1 MSSVPTVTR
10 NLIIINVIFFIATL
24 INEDFMVRTFAM
36 FYPASQYFHSWQ
48 ILTHMFM
55 HGGFWHI
62 LFNMYTLWMFGSV
75 LERMIGEK
83 KFLIFYFVCGLGAV
97 ALHTGVEFL
106 QAQGYM
112 AAMADGSTT
121 AAQSYAMLKMT
132 PTLGAS
138 GAIYGVII
146 GYAMLFPES
155 RLTLLF
161 PPVTL
166 SAKWM
171 VIIFAVAELLFG
183 ITGTAVSV
191 AHFAHLGG
199 MLFGWLLIKYWR
211 KKGFVRMAEKKK
223 KGFGRFLFGLTARTL
238 MLMNAGVLILSYLS
252 MYVNP
257 AKAWF
262 MTIFGLLFIVFFIVN
277 LLLLFWALRRHSG
290 SFVIP
295 LLALLPS
302 VFLIGRYAQFSGHDQ
317 VSDDAV
323 TLVDFNVGKFS
334 MYPSH
339 SRLEGT
345 RCFHSSGASTP
356 ISSASRSSAGRKA
369 WESRNISP
377 RSCPGT
383 MSSIIRA

>member
-1 MSSVPTVTR
+1 MPDYYSYNGGSSGSGGFLANVPTVTR
-10 NLIIINVIFFIATL
+10 NLIIINVIVFIATL
-24 INEDFMVRTFAM
+24 INENFMVSTFAM

-112 AAMADGSTT
+112 AAMADGSST

-171 VIIFAVAELLFG
+171 VIIFAAAELLFG
-183 ITGTAVSV
+183 ITGTAVSI

-211 KKGFVRMAEKKK
+211 KKGT
-223 KGFGRFLFGLTARTL
+223 LF
-238 MLMNAGVLILSYLS
+238 
-252 MYVNP
+252 
-257 AKAWF
+257 
-262 MTIFGLLFIVFFIVN
+262 
-277 LLLLFWALRRHSG
+277 
-290 SFVIP
+290 
-295 LLALLPS
+295 
-302 VFLIGRYAQFSGHDQ
+302 D
-317 VSDDAV
+317 
-323 TLVDFNVGKFS
+323 
-334 MYPSH
+334 
-339 SRLEGT
+339 
-345 RCFHSSGASTP
+345 
-356 ISSASRSSAGRKA
+356 
-369 WESRNISP
+369 RN
-377 RSCPGT
+377 
-383 MSSIIRA
+383 

>member
-1 MSSVPTVTR
+1 MANVPTVTR
-10 NLIIINVIFFIATL
+10 NLIIINVIVFIATL
-24 INEDFMVRTFAM
+24 INENFMVTTFAM

-97 ALHTGVEFL
+97 ALHTGVEYL

-112 AAMADGSTT
+112 AAMAEGSAT
-121 AAQSYAMLKMT
+121 AAQSYAALKMT
-132 PTLGAS
+132 PVLGAS

-171 VIIFAVAELLFG
+171 VVIFAVAELLFG
-183 ITGTAVSV
+183 ITGSVVSI

-211 KKGFVRMAEKKK
+211 KKGT
-223 KGFGRFLFGLTARTL
+223 LF
-238 MLMNAGVLILSYLS
+238 
-252 MYVNP
+252 
-257 AKAWF
+257 
-262 MTIFGLLFIVFFIVN
+262 
-277 LLLLFWALRRHSG
+277 
-290 SFVIP
+290 
-295 LLALLPS
+295 
-302 VFLIGRYAQFSGHDQ
+302 D
-317 VSDDAV
+317 
-323 TLVDFNVGKFS
+323 
-334 MYPSH
+334 
-339 SRLEGT
+339 
-345 RCFHSSGASTP
+345 
-356 ISSASRSSAGRKA
+356 
-369 WESRNISP
+369 RN
-377 RSCPGT
+377 
-383 MSSIIRA
+383 